1 MQAAQDFIINK
12 KINKNM
18 MGIICIVGS
27 AFCFSLMSLFIRLA
41 GDVPVMQKCFFR
53 NVVAMGIAIVAL
65 ARSGQPFR
73 IGQGNLKYLL
83 LRAGGGTLGMICNFY
98 AIDHIPISDAS
109 ILNKMSP
116 FFAIIFSV
124 FVLREV
130 ANRYEWLAVCV
141 AFLGAVLV
149 IKPGFDMAAV
159 PALIGLLGGCG
170 AGFAYTFVRK
180 LGQRGENSMIIVLFF
195 SAFSTLCTL
204 PNLIFNYEP
213 MTLEQWIWLILTGA
227 AAAGGQIFI
236 TKAYSYA
243 PAREISVY
251 DFSNVVFSAVWGMLF
266 LEQEP
271 DLLSVLGYVIII
283 GTAVIKWYYTRR
295 QWHTEHLHAK

>member
-1 MQAAQDFIINK
+1 
-12 KINKNM
+12 
-18 MGIICIVGS
+18 
-27 AFCFSLMSLFIRLA
+27 
-41 GDVPVMQKCFFR
+41 MQKCFFR
-53 NVVAMGIAIVAL
+53 NVVAMGIAVIAL
-65 ARSGQPFR
+65 IRSGQPFR
-73 IGQGNLKYLL
+73 IGQGNMKYLL
-83 LRAGGGTLGMICNFY
+83 LRAIGGTLGMICNFY

-124 FVLREV
+124 FILREI

-141 AFLGAVLV
+141 AFLGAVFV
-149 IKPGFDMAAV
+149 IKPSFDMATM

-204 PNLIFNYEP
+204 PNMIFHYAP
-213 MTLEQWIWLILTGA
+213 MTPEQWMWLILTGA

-251 DFSNVVFSAVWGMLF
+251 DFSNVLFSAIWGMLF
-266 LEQEP
+266 LRQKP
-271 DLLSVLGYVIII
+271 DVLSVIGYVIII
-283 GTAVIKWYYTRR
+283 GTSVIKWNYTRKR
-295 QWHTEHLHAK
+295 WNVEKQENN

>member
-1 MQAAQDFIINK
+1 MLTIQRLTE
-12 KINKNM
+12 KIKLNNHM
-18 MGIICIVGS
+18 MGIIFIICS

-41 GDVPVMQKCFFR
+41 GEVPVLQKCFFR
-53 NVVAMGIAIVAL
+53 NVVAMGIAIAAL

-124 FVLREV
+124 FVLKEI

-141 AFLGAVLV
+141 AFLGTVFV
-149 IKPGFDMAAV
+149 IKPSFDMATV

-204 PNLIFNYEP
+204 PKLILNYTP
-213 MTLEQWIWLILTGA
+213 MSPKQWIWLILTGT
-227 AAAGGQIFI
+227 AAAGGQICI

-243 PAREISVY
+243 PAREISIY
-251 DFSNVVFSAVWGMLF
+251 DFSNVVFSAVLGMLF
-266 LEQEP
+266 LGQEP
-271 DLLSVLGYVIII
+271 DWLSVLGYVIII
-283 GTAVIKWYYTRR
+283 GTAVIKWYYTRKR
-295 QWHTEHLHAK
+295 WHMENASV